1 MNYGLIGFMKTRK
14 VRSELDG
21 VLHQSVQDSIGKVYY
36 KGDLGLLDEG
46 KVRLAIVGSRKMTDY
61 GRRVIE
67 KIVPVLVQ
75 AGVVIVS
82 GFMYGVDQ
90 TAHETCLDCGG
101 ETVAVL
107 GWGIDRAL
115 SIEDEKLYEKFVK
128 GKSLI
133 MSEYHGA
140 ALAEQWMFVQRNR
153 IVVGLSDA
161 VLVVEAAERSGTMTS
176 VRWAKKMG
184 KPVLC
189 VPGQINSKV
198 SEGANRLI
206 KSGEAKM
213 VTGVE
218 DILKVLNLMP
228 GQMEIGGVP
237 HQTVQDGGV
246 VKWLENGGEG
256 MEVDRLAKLMKK
268 SAAEVMAELTRLE
281 ILGQV
286 EQRGGKF
293 YLLN

>member
-1 MNYGLIGFMKTRK
+1 METMLKR
-14 VRSELDG
+14 
-21 VLHQSVQDSIGKVYY
+21 VLHQSVQNSMGKVYY
-36 KGDLGLLDEG
+36 KGDLGLLDEK

-67 KIVPVLVQ
+67 KMVPVLVQ

-107 GWGIDRAL
+107 GWGIDREL
-115 SIEDEKLYEKFVK
+115 SIEDEKLYGKFMK

-133 MSEYHGA
+133 MSEYYGE

-161 VLVVEAAERSGTMTS
+161 VLVVEAAEKSGTMTS

-189 VPGQINSKV
+189 VPGQIISKV

-206 KSGEAKM
+206 KSGEARM

-218 DILKVLNLMP
+218 DILDVLDLRP
-228 GQMEIGGVP
+228 GQMEINGPHEGYEPCVGV
-237 HQTVQDGGV
+237 G
-246 VKWLENGGEG
+246 KWLENGGEG
-256 MEVDRLAKLMKK
+256 MEVDRLAKLMKQPA
-268 SAAEVMAELTRLE
+268 SQVMAELTRLE

-293 YLLN
+293 YLQN